1 MTSEFTMWL
10 GIVLITTGVIGGNN
24 LAERT
29 QSRSLSK
36 KETFVA
42 IIYLMMVIGGLLI
55 CQMA

>member
-1 MTSEFTMWL
+1 MSEFTMWL
-10 GIVLITTGVIGGNN
+10 GIILVATGVIGGNN

-42 IIYLMMVIGGLLI
+42 IIYLVMVIGGFLV